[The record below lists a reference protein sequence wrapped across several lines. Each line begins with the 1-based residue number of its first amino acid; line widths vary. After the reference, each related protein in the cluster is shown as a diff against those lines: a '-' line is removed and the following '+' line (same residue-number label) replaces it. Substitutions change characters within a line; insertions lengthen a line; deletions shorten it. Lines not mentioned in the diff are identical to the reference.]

1 MHGPHNPVPFV
12 RAIKL
17 MKRLSLYLFLILLTL
32 QTPSQADDIR
42 DFQIEGMSVGDSLLD
57 YFTEDKI
64 KKNIRNYNYKSN
76 KFYVVGM
83 DYENSFKVYDVLD
96 IHLKTNDKKYIIKGI
111 AGVIYFEKKINDC
124 YKQKDDIASEFSQI
138 FKTTKMNDAGTKAH
152 PADKTGESK
161 TTDIYFDFKSGDS
174 AKVSCFDWSEKMTKK
189 FRYGD
194 HLRVSIV
201 TNELSEW
208 LKNEAF

>member
-1 MHGPHNPVPFV
+1 MK
-12 RAIKL
+12 KL
-17 MKRLSLYLFLILLTL
+17 SSYLFLVLFSFTA
-32 QTPSQADDIR
+32 PSFADDIS

-57 YFTEDKI
+57 YFTKEEI
-64 KKNIRNYNYKSN
+64 KKNNRNYTQYKSN

-83 DYENSFKVYDVLD
+83 DYENSFKVYDNLD

-111 AGVIYFEKKINDC
+111 AGIIYFIKNINDC
-124 YKQKDDIASEFSQI
+124 YKQQDDIVSELSQI
-138 FKTTKMNDAGTKAH
+138 FITAKIDDGGTTAH

-174 AKVSCFDWSEKMTKK
+174 TKVSCFDWSEKMTKK

>member
-1 MHGPHNPVPFV
+1 M
-12 RAIKL
+12 IK
-17 MKRLSLYLFLILLTL
+17 KLSTYLFLLLFSF
-32 QTPSQADDIR
+32 QAPSWADDIS

-57 YFTEDKI
+57 YFTKEEI
-64 KKNIRNYNYKSN
+64 KKNNRNYTQYKSN

-111 AGVIYFEKKINDC
+111 AGIIYFIKNINDC
-124 YKQKDDIASEFSQI
+124 YKQQDDIVSELSQI
-138 FKTTKMNDAGTKAH
+138 FITAKIDDGGTTVH

-174 AKVSCFDWSEKMTKK
+174 AKVSCFDWSEKMSKK

-194 HLRVSIV
+194 HLRVEIAN
-201 TNELSEW
+201 NELREW
-208 LKNEAF
+208 LINEAF

>member
-1 MHGPHNPVPFV
+1 MK
-12 RAIKL
+12 KL
-17 MKRLSLYLFLILLTL
+17 STYLFLIFFSF
-32 QTPSQADDIR
+32 QTPSWAEDIR
-42 DFQIEGMSVGDSLLD
+42 DFQIEGMSIGDSLLD

-64 KKNIRNYNYKSN
+64 KKNNRNYTHYKSN

-111 AGVIYFEKKINDC
+111 AGVIYFIKNINDC
-124 YKQKDDIASEFSQI
+124 YKQQDDIVSELSQI
-138 FKTTKMNDAGTKAH
+138 FITAKIDDGGTTVH

-174 AKVSCFDWSEKMTKK
+174 AKVSCFDWSEKMSKK

-194 HLRVSIV
+194 HLRVEIAN
-201 TNELSEW
+201 NELREW
-208 LKNEAF
+208 LINEAF